1 MNGHV
6 CFVAFY
12 TIQQTPALP
21 AEAPAGLEP
30 VAPRMGPL
38 AGSNA
43 ILMVCLVGSRA
54 QTAPAGQAQREAIV
68 ACRQAVDRGGTL
80 INRAG

>member
-1 MNGHV
+1 MNGHFD
-6 CFVAFY
+6 FVHD
-12 TIQQTPALP
+12 QQTSAQ
-21 AEAPAGLEP
+21 PAGLAP
-30 VAPRMGPL
+30 AAPRVGPL

-43 ILMVCLVGSRA
+43 TLIVLRLVGSRA

-68 ACRQAVDRGGTL
+68 ACRQAVDRGGSL